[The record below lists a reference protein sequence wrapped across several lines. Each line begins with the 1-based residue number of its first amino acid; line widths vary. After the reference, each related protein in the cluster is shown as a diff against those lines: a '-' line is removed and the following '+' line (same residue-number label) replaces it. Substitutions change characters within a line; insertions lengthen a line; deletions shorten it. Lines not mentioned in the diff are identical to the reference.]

1 MIFLTWNYPNSIG
14 YPNFTPHK
22 DNDSDDILRFT
33 NTTDGL
39 TEFGISYIKELE
51 CLGMIIDV
59 CHLGDKGFYDIY
71 SHSILCT
78 FKSIQHIHYM
88 VIYTNISCIILYSKS
103 FMYILHSF

>member
-1 MIFLTWNYPNSIG
+1 MLRNYYRLGVRMIFLTWNYPNSIG
-14 YPNFTPHK
+14 YPNFTPNK

-59 CHLGDKGFYDIY
+59 FHLEDKGFYDIY
-71 SHSILCT
+71 SHSTYRPYFLMFFRTINAYFVYKILI
-78 FKSIQHIHYM
+78 F
-88 VIYTNISCIILYSKS
+88 
-103 FMYILHSF
+103 